1 MNIRE
6 QYGLREFQA
15 LQKRVL
21 STMEGRF
28 GAAADAR
35 FDEKYKKTGVSFGM
49 LSQTHEV
56 QLRYSFSGIGG
67 GHTLLQ
73 LAGGGSSGKTLD
85 TKSTDDEIL
94 FLLSV
99 ALTNVDGRNIVR
111 CEECGERLFFRA
123 HGRKFCSSRCKNQ
136 KAMRQWLIAHATKDS
151 DGEHLT
157 RLGKKRR
164 EGILVSGESLL
175 REQPGRES
183 RKK

>member
-1 MNIRE
+1 VFYARYTVKGGKRGMMQLGNFPKLKLEAARE
-6 QYGLREFQA
+6 LAR
-15 LQKRVL
+15 K
-21 STMEGRF
+21 TIT
-28 GAAADAR
+28 AA
-35 FDEKYKKTGVSFGM
+35 
-49 LSQTHEV
+49 H
-56 QLRYSFSGIGG
+56 
-67 GHTLLQ
+67 
-73 LAGGGSSGKTLD
+73 AG
-85 TKSTDDEIL
+85 
-94 FLLSV
+94 
-99 ALTNVDGRNIVR
+99 NVDGRNIVR